1 MKTLII
7 SNREDAK
14 ELLRWIG
21 EELKTNSSVS
31 VVASVKPLKAEEV
44 DFDEFRT
51 DQQRKAIEVFC
62 RLVSQK
68 FNDCGLSMQMILSKR
83 RNLQWTQKSV
93 KDHIW
98 RTVQEALTGK
108 TSTTKLEPKEVSE
121 VYDAINLNIL
131 SEEGLSIP
139 FPDARAGYEA

>member
-7 SNREDAK
+7 SSRDQAK
-14 ELLRWIG
+14 ELLAYLGQEIEKHG
-21 EELKTNSSVS
+21 SVN
-31 VVASVKPLKAEEV
+31 VVASSKCLKAEEV

-83 RNLQWTQKSV
+83 RNLQWTQKGV

-139 FPDARAGYEA
+139 FPDARARYGP